1 MRLIATLLA
10 LCALT
15 GCVLAGCAPDPLP
28 ARAALWEVTA
38 QEVTGQEVTAQGLT
52 GRGWLFGTIH
62 ALPQPADWQT
72 PIVKAALE
80 QSDLLVL
87 EVAQPGDDG
96 ATQRIYAQL
105 AHSPGQAPLAARVS
119 PHLRPALS
127 RLLKSHGLS
136 EQDFATEE
144 SWAAAIHLSQLAQPQ
159 MDSDNGIDRAL
170 RIAAKAKPVA
180 ELEGAAA
187 QLRIFDSLPPDD
199 QRALLDAAV
208 TGADQAAADAERLTQ
223 AWRTG
228 DMAVIARETNRG
240 LLSDPEL
247 RAALFTQRNV
257 AWGRQVAQMISQG
270 RQPFVAVGAAHMAG
284 PDGLPALLAAQGY
297 RVRRIQ

>member
-10 LCALT
+10 LWAL
-15 GCVLAGCAPDPLP
+15 AACAPEPLP

-38 QEVTGQEVTAQGLT
+38 PNHQ
-52 GRGWLFGTIH
+52 RGWLFGTIH
-62 ALPQPADWQT
+62 ALPWPADWQT
-72 PIVKAALE
+72 PTVKSALE

-87 EVAQPGDDG
+87 EVAQPGGDG
-96 ATQRIYAQL
+96 ETQRIYTAL
-105 AHSPGQAPLAARVS
+105 AHSPGQAPLGERVS
-119 PHLRPALS
+119 ANLRPALS
-127 RLLKSHGLS
+127 RLLNSHGLT

-159 MDSDNGIDRAL
+159 MDSGNGIDRAL
-170 RIAAKAKPVA
+170 RMAAKAKPVA

-187 QLRIFDSLPPDD
+187 QLRIFDRLPPDD

-208 TGADQAAADAERLTQ
+208 TGSDQAAADAQRLAQ
-223 AWRTG
+223 AWRMG
-228 DMAVIARETNRG
+228 DMAVIERETDRG
-240 LLSDPEL
+240 LLSDPDL
-247 RAALFTQRNV
+247 RAALFTQRNQ
-257 AWGRQVAQMISQG
+257 AWASQVVQMIAQG

-284 PDGLPALLAAQGY
+284 PDGLPALLAKQGY